1 MLDLLDPSSNFLI
14 FSIFKNMSCLLVLI
28 NLPTLLLNFYISTI
42 ICLIPKGF
50 YLGRGCFQMF
60 FLIAS
65 YSYFMDAISSYSS
78 LRILTLYF
86 SYILKTECLFIF
98 KISFSVVFGST
109 LSCLE
114 LYSNVH
120 V

>member
-1 MLDLLDPSSNFLI
+1 MFNSQGHLFGQG
-14 FSIFKNMSCLLVLI
+14 VLP
-28 NLPTLLLNFYISTI
+28 NV
-42 ICLIPKGF
+42 
-50 YLGRGCFQMF
+50 

-65 YSYFMDAISSYSS
+65 CSYFMDAISFCIS

-86 SYILKTECLFIF
+86 SYILKAECLFIF
-98 KISFSVVFGST
+98 KVSFSVVFGST

-120 V
+120 VSE